1 MNNTKNL
8 DNLLNKAASNK
19 KVTSKINKK
28 DKSNSSDKNYLGRTI
43 KEQEIFFEINDDDDI
58 MIASIKEFINK
69 SHLKNTDVYEVV
81 GRETGYNMIYQ
92 LGNKN
97 VLSWARLE
105 VWCMILGVE
114 PIITFKQ
121 LKKEDK

>member
-19 KVTSKINKK
+19 KVTSKTNKK